1 MGIITPSEALQ
12 LAAEAGLD
20 LVMVNEDAKPPVCR
34 IMDYGKY
41 RFEAEKRA
49 RESRRKTRIADL
61 KEVKMRYK
69 IGEHDYQVRV
79 NHARAFIANGDRV
92 KAVITL
98 RGREIEHPALGFE
111 LLNRMV
117 SDLSETGDLQQA
129 PKKEGR
135 NITMIMIPKK
145 T

>member
-1 MGIITPSEALQ
+1 
-12 LAAEAGLD
+12 
-20 LVMVNEDAKPPVCR
+20 MVNEDAQPPVCR

-79 NHARAFIANGDRV
+79 SQARTFIADGDRV

-98 RGREIEHPALGFE
+98 RGREIEHPTLGFD
-111 LLNRMV
+111 LLNRMIK
-117 SDLSETGDLQQA
+117 DLAEIGDLQQS

-145 T
+145 TA